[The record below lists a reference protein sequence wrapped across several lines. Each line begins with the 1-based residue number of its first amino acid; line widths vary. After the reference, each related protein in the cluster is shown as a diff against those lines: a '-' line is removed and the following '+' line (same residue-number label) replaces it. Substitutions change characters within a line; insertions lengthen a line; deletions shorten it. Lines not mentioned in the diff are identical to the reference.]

1 MKIKVLLLFLVV
13 LAGLGFFFLRKGVPA
28 PLPSSS
34 LEETRVEE
42 PVSFEASFE
51 IFTNG
56 TKRIFTDSR
65 YHNLSNR
72 VYLEGSDPSIVQVR
86 AEGVT
91 WGEFFNSLPMKLTK
105 DCLTTGTGQTFCESS
120 GGVLGFFIN
129 DIHTPEALE
138 KEIKSGEH
146 LLITYK

>member
-1 MKIKVLLLFLVV
+1 M
-13 LAGLGFFFLRKGVPA
+13 PA
-28 PLPSSS
+28 PNPVSS
-34 LEETRVEE
+34 LQETKMKE

-56 TKRIFTDSR
+56 TKRVFTDPK
-65 YHNLSNR
+65 YHNLSDL
-72 VYLEGSDPSIVQVR
+72 VYLESSDPSIVHVR

-105 DCLTTGTGQTFCESS
+105 DCLTTGTGQTFCESG

-129 DIHTPEALE
+129 DVHTPEALE

>member
-1 MKIKVLLLFLVV
+1 MKIKVLLLFLIA
-13 LAGLGFFFLRKGVPA
+13 LAGLGFFFLRKGAPT

-56 TKRIFTDSR
+56 TKRIFTDPK

-72 VYLEGSDPSIVQVR
+72 VYLESSDPSIVHVR

-91 WGEFFNSLPMKLTK
+91 WGEFFDSLPMKLTK
-105 DCLTTGTGQTFCESS
+105 DCLTTGTGQTFCESG
-120 GGVLGFFIN
+120 GGVLGFFVN
-129 DIHTPEALE
+129 DVHTPDALK
-138 KEIKSGEH
+138 KEIKPGEH